1 MTSFQSKFDNLV
13 KDFCKE
19 VASTYGLNDQELFSI
34 WKGEKVN
41 TIKKFLSSK
50 SDSESKTETKSEP
63 KSKTESKPEQ
73 VSKPANESTNDPD
86 LDITRDKIMLANKDM
101 LAAMCKKKGLKM
113 SGKKEELVQRLID
126 SLSSSSS
133 SSSSSY
139 QSLSS
144 SVPSHLSVTAK
155 SSKGE
160 ESSVIKSIKSTVSD
174 IAIRRNKYGN
184 FEHMQTGLVFN
195 TDKLVYGRQVEGE
208 VIPLTVEDIESCKK
222 YKFAYKLPE
231 NLNINKSLDDIKID
245 EVEEEEELDDD
256 DLIDDLIDDEEE
268 VIDDDDK

>member
-19 VASTYGLNDQELFSI
+19 VSSTYGLNDQELFSI

-50 SDSESKTETKSEP
+50 SDSESKTETKSDP

-73 VSKPANESTNDPD
+73 VSKPANESSNDPD

-133 SSSSSY
+133 SSSS
-139 QSLSS
+139 Q
-144 SVPSHLSVTAK
+144 PSHLSITAK

-231 NLNINKSLDDIKID
+231 NLNVNKSLDDIKID